1 MEMKMKNTLIIL
13 LLIVAVTTS
22 MTVAQENRHTSIQM
36 TPGMKIFKKKMRKG
50 CRSTAI
56 KFSRAHTQ
64 HQWQIIKDN
73 GLLRREAKAL
83 CPRLDTSLLSDR
95 DWNNVYTFVNNHAK
109 DNPVIIKC

>member
-1 MEMKMKNTLIIL
+1 MKYTLLKLILII
-13 LLIVAVTTS
+13 AVTSSLSLATE
-22 MTVAQENRHTSIQM
+22 QRHTITQM

-64 HQWQIIKDN
+64 HQWSIIKDN

-83 CPRLDTSLLSDR
+83 CPHLDTSILSDKE
-95 DWNNVYTFVNNHAK
+95 WKNIYSFVSDHSK